1 MAAQNPSLSLQPHQL
16 KIVDIFRYEYG
27 NASLD
32 EKLIQYAPEESVS
45 SRFLIKME
53 IARLAKTCNR
63 IIDLRDSQADWKP
76 FEYNGIK
83 HYIPNSSPK
92 CDTLQF
98 KRLASFLQKPW
109 LAA

>member
-45 SRFLIKME
+45 SRFS
-53 IARLAKTCNR
+53 R
-63 IIDLRDSQADWKP
+63 IQVRSA
-76 FEYNGIK
+76 
-83 HYIPNSSPK
+83 
-92 CDTLQF
+92 TLSN
-98 KRLASFLQKPW
+98 LSG
-109 LAA
+109 

>member
-53 IARLAKTCNR
+53 IARLAKPCNR

-76 FEYNGIK
+76 FKYNGIK
-83 HYIPNSSPK
+83 HYINDATAQDFAEIIK
-92 CDTLQF
+92 D
-98 KRLASFLQKPW
+98 
-109 LAA
+109 